1 MRPRAFMR
9 QTLAAGF
16 LLLTFLLIH
25 STANADTIYLKD
37 GTTLKS
43 KSTSYRDNKFTIA
56 LGSSSSSSAT
66 IAAGDVD
73 RIEFESASGQVST
86 IYMKDG
92 TVMRGRGTA
101 YRDNQFTMMIGQAA
115 SRAIIDIA
123 DVSKIEM
130 DGAAGPAR
138 AEAVNPTI
146 DAAPNP
152 KAVAMARDTSRH
164 GEPDSGRAD
173 RQPDSPKPVPVAGA
187 DSPRPRSAGEVLKS
201 VSVSV
206 ISRND
211 WNSSGVAVK
220 VGDRVR
226 ISASGT
232 ITIDSGK
239 GTRSGPE
246 GVEIADGKKLMSDK
260 PTGALIGVIGT
271 DNDDFIFIG
280 KGTEFVAKRA
290 GILFLSV
297 NEGDLSDNNGSY
309 AATISVQPNV
319 VASNP

>member
-1 MRPRAFMR
+1 MR

-16 LLLTFLLIH
+16 LLLAFLLIQ
-25 STANADTIYLKD
+25 STASADTLYLKD
-37 GTTLKS
+37 GTVLKS
-43 KSTSYRDNKFTIA
+43 KSTAYRDNKFTIA
-56 LGSSSSSSAT
+56 LGSSASSSAT
-66 IAAGDVD
+66 LAAGDVD
-73 RIEFESASGQVST
+73 HIEFESASGQVST

-101 YRDNQFTMMIGQAA
+101 YRDNQFTLLIGQAA

-123 DVSKIEM
+123 DVSKIDTEA
-130 DGAAGPAR
+130 GAGPAR
-138 AEAVNPTI
+138 S
-146 DAAPNP
+146 DAGLQNLDAQPNP
-152 KAVAMARDTSRH
+152 KAAAMARNDTRRG
-164 GEPDSGRAD
+164 GEADSARPD
-173 RQPDSPKPVPVAGA
+173 RQPDTPRPAPVVGQ
-187 DSPRPRSAGEVLKS
+187 DSPRPRSAVEVLKS

-220 VGDRVR
+220 AGDRVR

-232 ITIDSGK
+232 ITIDSAK

-246 GVEIADGKKLMSDK
+246 GVEIADGKKLMADK

-280 KGTEFVAKRA
+280 KGAEFVAKRA

-297 NEGDLSDNNGSY
+297 NEGDLTDNNGSY